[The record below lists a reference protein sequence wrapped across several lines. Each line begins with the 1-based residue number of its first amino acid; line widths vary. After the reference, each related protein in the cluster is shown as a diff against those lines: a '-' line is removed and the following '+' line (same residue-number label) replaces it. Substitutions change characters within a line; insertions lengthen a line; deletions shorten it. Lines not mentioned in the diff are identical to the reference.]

1 MCQKNIKKKASNI
14 KYRGYRVGEVY
25 DVFNTAYSMPKWQA
39 FSNYEQT
46 SVKAVTVL
54 KKNKVKIKISYC
66 VHYRNNILINW
77 YIVY

>member
-39 FSNYEQT
+39 FSNYE
-46 SVKAVTVL
+46 
-54 KKNKVKIKISYC
+54 
-66 VHYRNNILINW
+66 
-77 YIVY
+77 